1 MKNHPS
7 NIVSYSILH
16 PLPPVTTFFSSFSHA
31 STFRWLVCTLSLKR
45 GTPEKPKRQEA
56 SEGREETGLRSLL
69 SYREALFVFF
79 RTNQSVRE
87 SRCSFFRV
95 GARLLVEPRL
105 RPPWNNFLNEASRVG
120 PGRTIAP
127 HSRRFNAFRLIVFLS
142 PGVRASFDTRGPS
155 RNLLR
160 LRWRELFDIERIF
173 VACVFFFFFFFY

>member
-7 NIVSYSILH
+7 NIISYSILH
-16 PLPPVTTFFSSFSHA
+16 PPVTTFFSSFSHA

-69 SYREALFVFF
+69 PRAEKLFSFFF

-160 LRWRELFDIERIF
+160 LRWRELFDIERIYSLH
-173 VACVFFFFFFFY
+173 VFSFSSFFFY